1 MVDNYIP
8 DKGDIIY
15 VSFDPTKGHEQAGF
29 RPAIVLSNILFNK
42 FTGMAIVCPI
52 TNNTKEFPTHHTIT
66 KTKSIKG
73 AALCEHIRSI
83 DYRKR
88 NIKYVERL
96 SGEDLLTISMLIESF
111 ID

>member
-42 FTGMAIVCPI
+42 FTGMAIVCHI
-52 TNNTKEFPTHHTIT
+52 TNNTKEFPTIIQLQ
-66 KTKSIKG
+66 KQ
-73 AALCEHIRSI
+73 
-83 DYRKR
+83 
-88 NIKYVERL
+88 N
-96 SGEDLLTISMLIESF
+96 
-111 ID
+111 